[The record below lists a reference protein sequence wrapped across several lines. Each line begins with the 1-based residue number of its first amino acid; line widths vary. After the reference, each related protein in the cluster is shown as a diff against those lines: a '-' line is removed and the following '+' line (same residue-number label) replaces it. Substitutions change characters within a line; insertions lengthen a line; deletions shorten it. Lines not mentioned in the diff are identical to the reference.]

1 MADDGSMIVAGE
13 ADESDVDDEVAA
25 ISASEITVGVITQN
39 YNLSLRPP
47 RNEHNLLALRINSF

>member
-1 MADDGSMIVAGE
+1 MIVAGE

-47 RNEHNLLALRINSF
+47 RNEHN